1 MAVGTRAATS
11 SDAVRKL
18 RRGRAPAPAAARS
31 DNPSRRAAAA
41 SSAPQPTS
49 TAVPYT
55 IHHLGA
61 RQNGRGWSPARS
73 SNATP
78 DWATSENPGRATSA
92 SNGNSGPS
100 ASTLPVTGDSPQ
112 NPLPPN
118 ALPPCPFTP
127 HWYPRQANLAATKPP
142 MPETQLRASTLDG
155 QVHHDT
161 RALPMGNYVIAV
173 GNHVIVIGCSEL
185 GNYLSADTHRV
196 PTRSPGPEVSCHGRS
211 WCGGLSPMDGAMA
224 GERVLE
230 CRGLRRSFGKIVA
243 VDGVGFHIDPGETYG
258 LLGPN
263 GAGKTTTISII
274 AGLLECDAGEV
285 VVAGEPMTTHSVRA
299 KSALGYVPQD
309 LAIYPDLSGRENL
322 MFFARLYGMPTAEA
336 RHRSDEVLALTGL
349 ADRAG
354 DQTKQYSGG
363 MKRRLNVGV
372 GLLHRPKLLILDEP
386 TVGVD
391 PQSRNAILE
400 SVEGLSGAGMAV
412 LYTTHYMEEA
422 ERLCDR
428 IGIIDHGKL
437 IAEGTRAELVSMVG
451 EGDRV
456 RLSATGDLTGA
467 AAKLSARS
475 WVRQA
480 KALDGGI
487 DLVVENAR
495 SELPAIL
502 TDAAADGVA
511 VRSVEVTEPDLEAV
525 FLHLTGRAL
534 RD

>member
-1 MAVGTRAATS
+1 MA
-11 SDAVRKL
+11 
-18 RRGRAPAPAAARS
+18 
-31 DNPSRRAAAA
+31 
-41 SSAPQPTS
+41 
-49 TAVPYT
+49 
-55 IHHLGA
+55 
-61 RQNGRGWSPARS
+61 
-73 SNATP
+73 
-78 DWATSENPGRATSA
+78 
-92 SNGNSGPS
+92 
-100 ASTLPVTGDSPQ
+100 
-112 NPLPPN
+112 
-118 ALPPCPFTP
+118 
-127 HWYPRQANLAATKPP
+127 
-142 MPETQLRASTLDG
+142 DG
-155 QVHHDT
+155 
-161 RALPMGNYVIAV
+161 
-173 GNHVIVIGCSEL
+173 C
-185 GNYLSADTHRV
+185 
-196 PTRSPGPEVSCHGRS
+196 
-211 WCGGLSPMDGAMA
+211 
-224 GERVLE
+224 VLE
-230 CRGLRRSFGKIVA
+230 CRGLRRYFGKIVA

-263 GAGKTTTISII
+263 GAGKTTTISMVT
-274 AGLLECDAGEV
+274 GLLERDAGEV
-285 VVAGEPMTTHSVRA
+285 TVAGEPMTTHSVRA

-322 MFFARLYGMPTAEA
+322 MFFARLYGMSTAQA
-336 RHRSDEVLALTGL
+336 KSRSDEVLALTGL

-363 MKRRLNVGV
+363 MKRRLNIGI
-372 GLLHRPKLLILDEP
+372 GLLHRPRLLILDEP

-412 LYTTHYMEEA
+412 LYTTHYMVEA

-437 IAEGTRAELVSMVG
+437 IAEGTRADLVSMVG
-451 EGDRV
+451 EGDQV